1 MYCLFA
7 RCFPFVFVCSLLLY
21 FSCHVRNVL
30 KQVRKA
36 IGAIEMYHM
45 RELLYQ
51 GRSVHHLDLRNEGY
65 SLYRFAF
72 WMLHMKI
79 VFSYCIVFET
89 VGHLSW

>member
-7 RCFPFVFVCSLLLY
+7 RCFPFVFVCFLLY
-21 FSCHVRNVL
+21 FSCHVRNVP

-36 IGAIEMYHM
+36 IGAIGIYHM
-45 RELLYQ
+45 CELLYQ

-72 WMLHMKI
+72 WMIHYD
-79 VFSYCIVFET
+79 FFFYCIVFET